1 MNQFFTLMI
10 YIVFIF
16 FSIYYSHQVYLFIQE
31 KYVPKVNKLKYY
43 TQHEKYD
50 NIVKEVLSHE
60 HDKIE
65 MENDLNEFIEENLK
79 QYK

>member
-10 YIVFIF
+10 YIVFIL
-16 FSIYYSHQVYLFIQE
+16 FSIYFSHQVYLFIQE

-43 TQHEKYD
+43 TQHEKYN
-50 NIVKEVLSHE
+50 NIVKEVLQNE
-60 HDKIE
+60 NDKID
-65 MENDLNEFIEENLK
+65 MENDLSDFIEENLK

>member
-1 MNQFFTLMI
+1 
-10 YIVFIF
+10 
-16 FSIYYSHQVYLFIQE
+16 
-31 KYVPKVNKLKYY
+31 VNKLKYY

-50 NIVKEVLSHE
+50 NIVREVLSHE

-65 MENDLNEFIEENLK
+65 MENDLQEFIEENLK